1 MNSLINLG
9 LSLPEPRMKHIIS
22 ILLLFFVFPLIPLS
36 HAAAA
41 QKKELR
47 AGAGKSS
54 PAESLARNAISIED
68 MTETDKRILALAK
81 AAAGECARALENAVK
96 SGQKNEEE
104 IFSTLY
110 FPLLPVTS
118 PPAFSTFYD
127 DYTDKVITP
136 IEDSYLAKDKAIL
149 AVVLL
154 DINGYLPSH
163 NSKYSRP
170 LTGNPEI
177 DLKNHRTKRIFNDVT
192 GYQAAI
198 NTREFLLQI
207 YRRDTGEITA
217 DISVTV
223 FVLNRHWGALRILYG
238 RGE

>member
-1 MNSLINLG
+1 
-9 LSLPEPRMKHIIS
+9 MKYTFP
-22 ILLLFFVFPLIPLS
+22 ILLLFFTFLFMLAS
-36 HAAAA
+36 HAADA
-41 QKKELR
+41 QKKEVR

-54 PAESLARNAISIED
+54 PAAVPARNAISIDE
-68 MTETDKRILALAK
+68 MTETDKRILALTK
-81 AAAGECARALENAVK
+81 AAAGECAKALENAVK
-96 SGQKNEEE
+96 SGQKSEED

-118 PPAFSTFYD
+118 PPTFSTFYD

-136 IEDSYLAKDKAIL
+136 IVDSYLAKDRVIL
-149 AVVLL
+149 AVGLV
-154 DINGYLPSH
+154 DRNGYLPSN

-177 DLKNHRTKRIFNDVT
+177 DIKKHRTKRIFNDIT
-192 GYQAAI
+192 GLQASK
-198 NTREFLLQI
+198 NTQEFLLQI
-207 YRRDTGEITA
+207 YRRDTGETTA
-217 DISVTV
+217 DLSVPV

>member
-1 MNSLINLG
+1 
-9 LSLPEPRMKHIIS
+9 MKYTFS
-22 ILLLFFVFPLIPLS
+22 IFLFFLIFLFMPAS

-41 QKKELR
+41 QKNE
-47 AGAGKSS
+47 AGNGARKSS
-54 PAESLARNAISIED
+54 PAAGPARNTIRIEE
-68 MTETDKRILALAK
+68 MTGTDKRMLALAK
-81 AAAGECARALENAVK
+81 AAAGECAGALENAVK
-96 SGQKNEEE
+96 SGQKSEEE

-110 FPLLPVTS
+110 FPLLPLTS

-136 IEDSYLAKDKAIL
+136 IVDSYLAKDRKIL
-149 AVVLL
+149 AVGLV
-154 DINGYLPSH
+154 DRNGYIPSN

-177 DLKNHRTKRIFNDVT
+177 DIKNNRTKRIFNDIT
-192 GYQAAI
+192 GLQASR

-217 DISVTV
+217 DLSVPV

>member
-1 MNSLINLG
+1 
-9 LSLPEPRMKHIIS
+9 MKYTFP
-22 ILLLFFVFPLIPLS
+22 ILLLFFTSLFIPAS

-41 QKKELR
+41 QKKEVR
-47 AGAGKSS
+47 AGAGKSF
-54 PAESLARNAISIED
+54 PAADPARNAVSIDE
-68 MTETDKRILALAK
+68 MTETDKRILVLAK

-96 SGQKNEEE
+96 SGQKSEED
-104 IFSTLY
+104 IFSALY
-110 FPLLPVTS
+110 FPLLPLAS
-118 PPAFSTFYD
+118 PPVFSTFYD

-136 IEDSYLAKDKAIL
+136 IVDSYLAKDRKIL
-149 AVVLL
+149 AVGLV
-154 DINGYLPSH
+154 DRNGYIPSN

-177 DLKNHRTKRIFNDVT
+177 DIKNNRTKRIFNDIT
-192 GYQAAI
+192 GLQASR

-217 DISVTV
+217 DLSVPV

>member
-1 MNSLINLG
+1 
-9 LSLPEPRMKHIIS
+9 MKYTFP
-22 ILLLFFVFPLIPLS
+22 ILLLFFTFLFMLAS
-36 HAAAA
+36 HAADA
-41 QKKELR
+41 QKKEVR

-54 PAESLARNAISIED
+54 PAAVPARNAISIDE

-81 AAAGECARALENAVK
+81 AAAGECAKALENAVK
-96 SGQKNEEE
+96 SGQKSEEE

-118 PPAFSTFYD
+118 PPTFSTFYD
-127 DYTDKVITP
+127 DYTDKIITP
-136 IEDSYLAKDKAIL
+136 IVDSYLAKDKVIL
-149 AVVLL
+149 AVGLV
-154 DINGYLPSH
+154 DRNGYLPSN
-163 NSKYSRP
+163 NSKYSHP

-177 DLKNHRTKRIFNDVT
+177 DIKNHRTKRIFNDIT
-192 GYQAAI
+192 GLQASK

-207 YRRDTGEITA
+207 YRRDTGETTA
-217 DISVTV
+217 DLSVPV